1 MYIWFNEHGH
11 LHVTTLNDRTNEM
24 RSKQFLAN
32 NGKKVQYLMI
42 TIFVFV
48 KKIQVAFLN
57 PNLLHCRQRFDFPF
71 TQPLLNRP

>member
-11 LHVTTLNDRTNEM
+11 LNVITLDDRTNEI

-32 NGKKVQYLMI
+32 NGKKVQYLMV

-57 PNLLHCRQRFDFPF
+57 P
-71 TQPLLNRP
+71 